1 MTLTAHLFY
10 FLALLLAGQGLSDSL
25 LTKDA
30 GPRPLE
36 LKEVFKLFQ
45 IQFNRSYS
53 NPAEYTRRLGIFAH
67 NLAQA
72 QRLQE
77 EDLGTAEFGQTPF
90 SDLTEE
96 EFGQLYGHQ
105 RAPERILNMAKK
117 VKSERWGESVP
128 PTCDW
133 RKVKNIISSIKNQ
146 GNCRCCW
153 AIAAA
158 DNIQTLW
165 RIKTQQFVDVSVQ
178 ELLDCDRCGNG
189 CNGGFVWDA
198 YITVLNNSGLASEED
213 YPFQGH
219 QKPHRCLADK
229 YRKVAWIQDF
239 TMLSSNEQ
247 VIAGYLAIHGPITVT
262 INMKLLQYYQKGVI
276 KATPSTCDP
285 HLVNH
290 SVLLVGF
297 GKEKGGMQ
305 TGTLLSHSR
314 KPRRSTP
321 YWILKNSWGA
331 EWGEKG
337 YFRLYR
343 GNNTCG
349 IAKYPITARVDRP
362 VKKAPVSCP
371 P

>member
-1 MTLTAHLFY
+1 MFSTPGS
-10 FLALLLAGQGLSDSL
+10 FLVLSS
-25 LTKDA
+25 
-30 GPRPLE
+30 G
-36 LKEVFKLFQ
+36 
-45 IQFNRSYS
+45 
-53 NPAEYTRRLGIFAH
+53 
-67 NLAQA
+67 
-72 QRLQE
+72 
-77 EDLGTAEFGQTPF
+77 
-90 SDLTEE
+90 
-96 EFGQLYGHQ
+96 
-105 RAPERILNMAKK
+105 
-117 VKSERWGESVP
+117 
-128 PTCDW
+128 
-133 RKVKNIISSIKNQ
+133 
-146 GNCRCCW
+146 
-153 AIAAA
+153 
-158 DNIQTLW
+158 
-165 RIKTQQFVDVSVQ
+165 
-178 ELLDCDRCGNG
+178 
-189 CNGGFVWDA
+189 
-198 YITVLNNSGLASEED
+198 GLASEED

-285 HLVNH
+285 RLVNH

-297 GKEKGGMQ
+297 GKEKGDMQ